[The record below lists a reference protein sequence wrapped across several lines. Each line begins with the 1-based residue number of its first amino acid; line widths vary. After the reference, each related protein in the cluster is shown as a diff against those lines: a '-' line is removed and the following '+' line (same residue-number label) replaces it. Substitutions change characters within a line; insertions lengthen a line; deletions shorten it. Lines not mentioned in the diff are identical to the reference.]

1 MAVLEKIRVRM
12 GAFITVIIALALLSF
27 IIDPSTLESTM
38 SMFSSKYDIGEINGE
53 SVSYMDYQK
62 RVDYYTQIYQ
72 LTNGSAS
79 SDQVHDMINESAWQN
94 EIAERVVMP
103 AIENA
108 GLRLGDAE
116 LLDLSQGANISPVL
130 ANEMTFKD
138 ENGSFDKNKVIDFV
152 QAISQDQSG
161 QLLMYWD
168 YLEKNMTQDQLL
180 TKYFSL
186 LEKSNFVNP
195 LDLNKAIAE
204 NNTTY
209 NVDFIVKPYL
219 FTQDSTI
226 TVSNQEIKAYYEK
239 NKHLYKQ
246 QASKDIEYVV
256 FEVLPSASD
265 IELTENDINKVYD
278 EFTTTSNM
286 KNFLARNSDQAF
298 NPYYFTK
305 EELASVSD
313 TVAKFAEKAKV
324 NETIAPYFDDNKY
337 VAVRL
342 MDIKNMPD
350 SVFVKHI
357 MLQGDAEQKADSLMQ
372 VLKKG
377 GNFAALATE
386 FSADK
391 NPNVEEAGDLGWMTQ
406 SYMIP
411 GFETIFTA
419 KKNDVL
425 KLKTSYGTHL
435 VKVTKTTKPIEKV
448 QIAMLVKE
456 AVAGKQTYA
465 DYYAKAN
472 DLSVK
477 SEGKL
482 DKFNAAVKEMNLN
495 SYPAL
500 RVLPSAKTIANYEKA
515 KEVVRW
521 INENEKG
528 AVSPIISVDNQYFFV
543 VAITEERE
551 EGTTSL
557 NDLATQIQNFLMA
570 EKKGN
575 KVAAETQEQIAGLTD
590 INAVADKLGLT
601 VSHQDGIAFS
611 SLNSQQLDPKFIGA
625 IAAAKEG
632 EIAGPVVGEIGIYYF
647 VVNGKETGAF
657 YTEDDAKQKKMQEF
671 AFTARVLPMIM
682 AEDAGVVDQRYK
694 FF

>member
-1 MAVLEKIRVRM
+1 MAVLEKIRVKM
-12 GAFITVIIALALLSF
+12 GAFITIIIALALLSF

-38 SMFSSKYDIGEINGE
+38 SMFSSKYDVGEINGE

-62 RVDYYTQIYQ
+62 KVDYFTQIYQ
-72 LTNGSAS
+72 LTNGSATN
-79 SDQVHDMINESAWQN
+79 DQVHDMINESAWQD
-94 EIAERVVMP
+94 EITERVIMP
-103 AIENA
+103 AIDDA
-108 GLRLGDAE
+108 GLRLGEAE
-116 LLDLSQGANISPVL
+116 LLDMSQGSNISPVL

-138 ENGSFDKNKVIDFV
+138 ADGKFDKNKVIEFV

-168 YLEKNMTQDQLL
+168 YLEKSMTSDQLF
-180 TKYFSL
+180 TKYLSL
-186 LEKSNFVNP
+186 LDKSTFVNP
-195 LDLNKAIAE
+195 LELNKAISD

-209 NVDFIVKPYL
+209 NVDFVVKPYI
-219 FTQDSTI
+219 FTEDSNV
-226 TVSNQEIKAYYEK
+226 TVTGEELKAYYDK

-256 FEVLPSASD
+256 FEVVPSASD
-265 IELTENDINKVYD
+265 IELTESDINKVYD

-298 NPYYFTK
+298 NPYYFSK
-305 EELASVSD
+305 DELASTD
-313 TVAKFAEKAKV
+313 TISKFIEKAKV
-324 NETIAPYFDDNKY
+324 NETLAPYFEDNKY

-357 MLQGDAEQKADSLMQ
+357 LLQGDNVKKADSLMQ

-377 GNFAALATE
+377 GNFATLAAE
-386 FSADK
+386 FSADQ
-391 NPNVEEAGDLGWMTQ
+391 NPNVEEVGDLGWMTQ
-406 SYMIP
+406 QYMLP
-411 GFETIFTA
+411 GFESIFTS

-425 KLKTSYGTHL
+425 KLTTTYGTHI
-435 VKVTKTTKPIEKV
+435 VKVTKTTKPEEKF
-448 QIAMLVKE
+448 QIALLVKE

-465 DYYAKAN
+465 DYYTKAN

-482 DKFNAAVKEMNLN
+482 DKFNAAVKELNLK

-543 VAITEERE
+543 VAITGERE
-551 EGTTSL
+551 AGTISYEEML
-557 NDLATQIQNFLMA
+557 PQIRTVLFA
-570 EKKGN
+570 DKKGQ
-575 KVAAETQEQIAGLTD
+575 KVAAQTKEQIAGISD
-590 INAVADKLGLT
+590 IEAVAEKLDLT
-601 VSHQDGIAFS
+601 VSHQSGVAFS

-625 IAAAKEG
+625 VASAKEG
-632 EIAGPVVGEIGIYYF
+632 ELVGPVVGDLGVYYF
-647 VVNGKETGAF
+647 VVKGKEVGAF
-657 YTEDDAKQKKMQEF
+657 YTEDDAKQKKAQDF
-671 AFTARVLPMIM
+671 VFVGRVLPMVM
-682 AEDAGVVDQRYK
+682 AEGANVVDQRYK

>member
-1 MAVLEKIRVRM
+1 MAVLEKIRVKM
-12 GAFITVIIALALLSF
+12 GAFITIIIALALLSF

-38 SMFSSKYDIGEINGE
+38 SMFSSKYDVGEINGE

-62 RVDYYTQIYQ
+62 KVDYFTQIYQ
-72 LTNGSAS
+72 LTNGSATN
-79 SDQVHDMINESAWQN
+79 DQVHDMINESAWQD
-94 EIAERVVMP
+94 EITERVIMP
-103 AIENA
+103 AIDDA
-108 GLRLGDAE
+108 GLRLGEAE
-116 LLDLSQGANISPVL
+116 LLDMSQGSNISPVL

-138 ENGSFDKNKVIDFV
+138 ADGKFDKNKVIEFV

-168 YLEKNMTQDQLL
+168 YLEKSMTSDQLF
-180 TKYFSL
+180 TKYLSL
-186 LEKSNFVNP
+186 LDKSTFVNP
-195 LDLNKAIAE
+195 LELNKAISD

-209 NVDFIVKPYL
+209 NVDFVVKPYI
-219 FTQDSTI
+219 FTEDSTV
-226 TVSNQEIKAYYEK
+226 TVTGEELKAYYDK

-256 FEVLPSASD
+256 FEVVPSASD
-265 IELTENDINKVYD
+265 IELTESDINKVYD

-298 NPYYFTK
+298 NPYYFSK
-305 EELASVSD
+305 DELASTD
-313 TVAKFAEKAKV
+313 TISKFIEKAKV
-324 NETIAPYFDDNKY
+324 NETLAPYFEDNKY

-357 MLQGDAEQKADSLMQ
+357 LLQGDNVKKADSLMQ

-377 GNFAALATE
+377 GNFATLAAE
-386 FSADK
+386 FSADQ

-406 SYMIP
+406 QYMLP
-411 GFETIFTA
+411 GFESIFTS

-425 KLKTSYGTHL
+425 KLTTTYGTHI
-435 VKVTKTTKPIEKV
+435 VKVTKTTKPEEKF
-448 QIAMLVKE
+448 QIALLVKE

-477 SEGKL
+477 SEGELAKY
-482 DKFNAAVKEMNLN
+482 NAAVKELNLK

-500 RVLPSAKTIANYEKA
+500 RVLPSAKTIANYENA

-543 VAITEERE
+543 VAITGERE
-551 EGTTSL
+551 DGTISYEDMLPQVRTVVIA
-557 NDLATQIQNFLMA
+557 D
-570 EKKGN
+570 KKGQ
-575 KVAAETQEQIAGLTD
+575 KVAAQTKEQVAGISDIEAIAE
-590 INAVADKLGLT
+590 KLGLT
-601 VSHQDGIAFS
+601 VSHQSGVAFS

-625 IAAAKEG
+625 VASAKEG
-632 EIAGPVVGEIGIYYF
+632 ELVGPFVGDLGVYYF
-647 VVNGKETGAF
+647 VVKSKEVGAF
-657 YTEDDAKQKKMQEF
+657 YTEDDAKQKKAQDF
-671 AFTARVLPMIM
+671 VFVGRVLPMVM
-682 AEDAGVVDQRYK
+682 AESANVVDQRYK